1 MATQSRQPDR
11 RQLIGRRGE
20 DAAVEYLTV
29 AGWSVLDRNWRCRH
43 GEIDVVAV
51 DPTDVDGESLVIVE
65 VKTRTG
71 SMFGDPAAAV
81 TAEKYRRLRRLAGL
95 WLAESEKHWP
105 IIRFDVVAVHIDVA
119 GVCTVSHLRGVF

>member
-1 MATQSRQPDR
+1 MATQSRGPNR

-20 DAAVEYLTV
+20 DAAVEHLTAV
-29 AGWSVLDRNWRCRH
+29 GWSVLDRNWRCRY
-43 GEIDVVAV
+43 GEIDVIAV
-51 DPTDVDGESLVIVE
+51 DPTEAGGESLVIVE

-71 SMFGDPAAAV
+71 SMFGDPAQAV

-95 WLAESEKHWP
+95 WLAESERHWP
-105 IIRFDVVAVHIDVA
+105 TIRFDVVAVQIDVT